1 MSTTT
6 EAGKSF
12 FRPTQHSRARKVTTL
27 ALAGLVLA
35 SGFSVADVITSTSS
49 AQAATPYVGLY
60 NGRGEGVGSLMHS
73 DGTQVYC
80 LEIVRYN
87 EVGRVD
93 APLVSTGTL
102 PAASGGVFINGSV
115 YPSVTVPESNSETV
129 RQINYVLSKWG
140 RTQDGQQAAAVQ
152 LAVWQLRGGSG
163 DFDRL
168 YATYAGMGDAIAG
181 GTSALANQLAAEARV
196 TQSVQTVPVSPIV
209 QQSTPYRGTLN
220 VSAGTTVVTIV
231 NGVFLG
237 QPGVDVSADGRTATV
252 ADGAAHNI
260 QWQGQPSEADEFGR
274 YYTVEFNGSYEVMV
288 AGSTI
293 LRADQGSSPEDQD
306 LGTGDG
312 EMVAGTFDAIYWDP
326 DTIWS
331 PVLSTETPSKL
342 VQEGEAFSDTV
353 TFDVAEGSNPWRT
366 AVRANG
372 ETMYAPITAEGTLYG
387 PFLSDPALNPS
398 GTPPVGAPVAATA
411 TVTTD
416 TAQGPGMYTVDT
428 GDQVST
434 EPGYYTWVWD
444 IDFADQAASVVS
456 PPPSSSGQVHPS
468 LPENYFFTD
477 GFGQASEGQLTPSN
491 LEINTEL
498 SDHSVVIGGSVTD
511 DVTLNL
517 LRGGWLQDENGG
529 RTAFNLRGT
538 VYLTDEAPVQQE
550 TAPADAV
557 ILGTTSVSANTPG
570 VAVTSESIR
579 VPLSTDA
586 QYLTVQWCLLDE
598 DQTDSARGKAV
609 ETCDD
614 FGVPSETAE
623 IVRPTVT
630 TQAKPLVAPGDTMFD
645 TAVVEGEMPDAPASV
660 GFTGYLKPEAG
671 AVKVDENWDPI
682 LDESGEPVL
691 WTQEEIDA
699 LGEEACEVQP
709 VVKTD
714 RVEVSGAGSYESPEV
729 EAKTEGTVYW
739 VEDLVIEDTASGE
752 QVEVHRGKCGLP
764 NETTFIDHPNVT
776 TKATQEAVAGDAIKD
791 TAIVTG
797 PLAERE
803 GVEYEV
809 TFEAF
814 QQPADEEEAVCEVE
828 NLVFETD
835 VPTPVTGEGE
845 FDSEEFVTS
854 EKNIGQVNWVETLRI
869 IENGES
875 EVVHR
880 GECGAEFETTTV
892 KAKPAVAA
900 AATASDSTGMIAGG
914 FAALL
919 AAAAAAGAGLFMVKR
934 KRRTAAEV
942 TETTPTDSE

>member
-27 ALAGLVLA
+27 ALAGLVLI
-35 SGFSVADVITSTSS
+35 SGFSVADVITSTTS

-60 NGRGEGVGSLMHS
+60 YDNGEGAGSLMHS

-80 LEIVRYN
+80 LEIVRVN
-87 EVGRVD
+87 RDGVD
-93 APLVSTGTL
+93 APLISTDTL
-102 PAASGGVFINGSV
+102 PAISGSSGFNGGNYPNVF
-115 YPSVTVPESNSETV
+115 VPEANSETV

-140 RTQDGQQAAAVQ
+140 QTQDSQQAAAVQ

-163 DFDRL
+163 DFDSL
-168 YATYAGMGDAIAG
+168 YASYVGMVDSVAG
-181 GTSALANQLAAEARV
+181 GTSALANQFAAEARV
-196 TQSVQTVPVSPIV
+196 TQAAQTVPVSPIV
-209 QQSTPYRGTLN
+209 QQTSPYNGTLN
-220 VSAGTTVVTIV
+220 VSAGTTVVTIA
-231 NGVFLG
+231 NGIFLG

-252 ADGAAHNI
+252 TDGAAHNI
-260 QWQGQPSEADEFGR
+260 QWQGQPSADDEFGR
-274 YYTVEFNGSYEVMV
+274 YYTVEFNGSYETMV

-293 LRADQGSSPEDQD
+293 LRADQGSTAMDQD
-306 LGTGDG
+306 LGAGDG

-331 PVLSTETPSKL
+331 PVLSTETPSKF

-353 TFDVAEGSNPWRT
+353 TFDVAEGSNPWRR
-366 AVRANG
+366 AVRASG

-416 TAQGPGMYTVDT
+416 TAQGPGTYTVDT
-428 GDQVST
+428 GDQVSI

-444 IDFADQAASVVS
+444 IDFNSQDPGVVN
-456 PPPSSSGQVHPS
+456 PSNGRSAS

-491 LEINTEL
+491 LVISTEL

-714 RVEVSGAGSYESPEV
+714 RVEVSGAGSYNSPEV

-739 VEDLVIEDTASGE
+739 VEDLVIEDTETGE

-764 NETTFIDHPNVT
+764 NETTFISHPTVT

-797 PLAERE
+797 PFAERE

-814 QQPADEEEAVCEVE
+814 QQPADKEEAVCEVE

-845 FDSEEFVTS
+845 FDSEEFITS
-854 EKNIGQVNWVETLRI
+854 DANIGEVNWVETLHI

-892 KAKPAVAA
+892 KAKPAVTAIS
-900 AATASDSTGMIAGG
+900 TASDATGMIAGG

-919 AAAAAAGAGLFMVKR
+919 AAAAAAGAALFMVKR
-934 KRRTAAEV
+934 KRRTAAEGA
-942 TETTPTDSE
+942 ETTPTDAE